1 MIYVLL
7 LLAFI
12 SLTIHLIY
20 IRIFV
25 KGLMHKSMGEN
36 RNYPHVS
43 VVVAARNEEKYIGN
57 LLKSLSNQTYPK
69 AFYEVIVANDDSTDR
84 TAEIVKAF
92 CRENPNVRLLN
103 VKDREKAISPKKNAL
118 SQAIDASNGEII
130 LSTDADCIVQNSWI
144 ASMVSEFEEET
155 AMVAGFSRTRIADWS
170 RANLAQ
176 KFEFF
181 DFAVLFITAAGAIS
195 SGKYFSCSGQ
205 NIAYTKAA
213 FDQVDGFQKIRH
225 LISGDD
231 VNLMQLMRKEG
242 MNVRFAFPSASFV
255 TTRPVSGWKELLN
268 QRVRWA
274 SNSKWQLILNPE
286 FFFYLVNIFIL
297 ILLGII
303 LFFHNWWIGLIL
315 FLIKLIPELI
325 LIKLGFRDFLLS
337 KKRFKFFPTWFVI
350 QPFYLITV
358 GVMGVFNLFRW
369 HGRR

>member
-1 MIYVLL
+1 
-7 LLAFI
+7 
-12 SLTIHLIY
+12 
-20 IRIFV
+20 
-25 KGLMHKSMGEN
+25 
-36 RNYPHVS
+36 
-43 VVVAARNEEKYIGN
+43 
-57 LLKSLSNQTYPK
+57 
-69 AFYEVIVANDDSTDR
+69 VIVANDDSTDR
-84 TAEIVKAF
+84 TAEIV
-92 CRENPNVRLLN
+92 REFGGKHPNIRLLN
-103 VKDREKAISPKKNAL
+103 VKDRDKAISPKKNAL
-118 SQAIDASNGEII
+118 GQAIDASNGEII

-144 ASMVSEFEEET
+144 ACMVSEFEEET
-155 AMVAGFSRTRIADWS
+155 AMVAGFSRTRIPEWN

-213 FDQVDGFQKIRH
+213 FDQVDGFQRIRH

-242 MNVRFAFPSASFV
+242 MNVRFAFSAASFV
-255 TTRPVSGWKELLN
+255 STRAVSGWKQLLN

-303 LFFHNWWIGLIL
+303 LFFHKWWIGLIL
-315 FLIKLIPELI
+315 FLLKLIPEMM
-325 LIKLGFRDFLLS
+325 LIKLGFREFCLPKNRL
-337 KKRFKFFPTWFVI
+337 RFFPIWFVI

-358 GVMGVFNLFRW
+358 GVMGVFNLFQW